1 MIIDTNPNS
10 EPWNYRIRAEIASEL
25 SVRLGPETNARAN
38 GLVGGEMTKR
48 LVAVGLNQLTRTTD
62 PHPSPWITAD
72 SPTSDQRLCIN
83 PITCGDPPTS
93 D

>member
-10 EPWNYRIRAEIASEL
+10 EPWIYRIRAEIASEL
-25 SVRLGPETNARAN
+25 GVRLGPETNARAN

-48 LVAVGLNQLTRTTD
+48 LVAMSLNQLTRTTD
-62 PHPSPWITAD
+62 SQPSPWISANPT
-72 SPTSDQRLCIN
+72 TSDQWRCIN